1 MYPLDGIGLQK
12 DFSRHGRVIPAEW
25 ILAQRVLREL
35 SLALRL
41 TDQSCIL
48 EGDVSLSHVMHICNH
63 RDPQTFAS
71 ITGVSLRSLRS
82 KGVRTLADVGEW
94 SIDRNGRI
102 GITTHPCDLDKSW
115 SSAVK
120 ANWARLTNALHHG
133 LQIDDLVF
141 GPVHFSHPFLGTY
154 EVHQF
159 LDLGYLEGTHSGMVY
174 VTYTI
179 PWYCGMAT
187 LYHSRVFPHTTAL
200 IPYQW
205 YCL

>member
-1 MYPLDGIGLQK
+1 M
-12 DFSRHGRVIPAEW
+12 
-25 ILAQRVLREL
+25 
-35 SLALRL
+35 
-41 TDQSCIL
+41 
-48 EGDVSLSHVMHICNH
+48 
-63 RDPQTFAS
+63 
-71 ITGVSLRSLRS
+71 SLRSLRS

-133 LQIDDLVF
+133 LQIDELVF

-159 LDLGYLEGTHSGMVY
+159 LDLGYLEGTHSKVVNELHTNTTVLWNGNPIPY
-174 VTYTI
+174 HTHTNTTYHTI
-179 PWYCGMAT
+179 P
-187 LYHSRVFPHTTAL
+187 YHT
-200 IPYQW
+200 I
-205 YCL
+205 